1 MRMNM
6 NHEALEDYEA
16 RRERL
21 KALMF
26 KAGIGG
32 TNHQIAT
39 YLGVHKRTFQRW
51 LSGESRVPTSV
62 LRALEALAKRPR
74 GA

>member
-1 MRMNM
+1 MT
-6 NHEALEDYEA
+6 HEELDDYAA
-16 RRERL
+16 RRDKLR
-21 KALMF
+21 ALMF

-32 TNHQIAT
+32 TNHQIAS

-62 LRALEALAKRPR
+62 LRVLEALAKRPR

>member
-1 MRMNM
+1 M
-6 NHEALEDYEA
+6 NHEALEDYDS

-21 KALMF
+21 KAVMF

>member
-1 MRMNM
+1 M
-6 NHEALEDYEA
+6 NHEQLEDYDA
-16 RRERL
+16 RREKL

-26 KAGIGG
+26 KANIGG
-32 TNHQIAT
+32 TNHQIAA

-51 LSGESRVPTSV
+51 LSGESRVPQSV
-62 LRALEALAKRPR
+62 LRALEALANRPR